1 MGQLPSCWNRNSEG
15 QTKVGSVPFKYFPFS
30 PHWGFWSK
38 GRECELSDICVLTE
52 VGSAAWVGMKCMW
65 VVSVFLFAMDSSNA
79 FLSNFAQVDTDLLG
93 DLH

>member
-1 MGQLPSCWNRNSEG
+1 MGLIHLTNCHWTHFPSSTKIRSLPER
-15 QTKVGSVPFKYFPFS
+15 
-30 PHWGFWSK
+30 
-38 GRECELSDICVLTE
+38 
-52 VGSAAWVGMKCMW
+52 SAAWVGMKCMW